1 MREQWITP
9 SMVLVGDEKRAWIS
23 GRPPMKVET
32 KWEYENPK
40 GEQELIEQCERQQ
53 RKKRGNQ

>member
-1 MREQWITP
+1 
-9 SMVLVGDEKRAWIS
+9 
-23 GRPPMKVET
+23 MKVET